1 MTTPE
6 PGRKQPHP
14 VAFALLGLVIS
25 VSLLA
30 WALRGVSF
38 DDVATQ
44 LRDARP
50 LPLILAAVLAT
61 SSFLFRAIR
70 WRLLLRDLEGQEVSF
85 AARWHATAIGFMANN
100 LLPLRIGEVV
110 RAWTV
115 SRLGNVRFLPA
126 LTSVVVERVL
136 DLFSLILCLSFGL
149 LLSGLPASTRI
160 GDTPLSRAAVIVG
173 AAGLIALGI
182 GIWLLTRPASAERV
196 LRGMTPK
203 GKLQEKMVGLLH
215 GVVDG
220 LKPLQRG
227 HHLGQVAL
235 WSIAMW
241 GTSALSFYIAF
252 PAFGIDVG
260 VGGALLVIASVAF
273 GVAVPSTPGFFGP
286 LEAVVVGV
294 LALYGVPRD
303 VAFSYAI
310 AYHVVTFVPITVLGL
325 ISLARTPIAFRDL
338 RRRDGV

>member
-6 PGRKQPHP
+6 VPRGPAHP
-14 VAFALLGLVIS
+14 VAVALIGLIIS
-25 VSLLA
+25 VALIA

-38 DDVATQ
+38 DQVITQ
-44 LRDARP
+44 LRSARP

-70 WRLLLRDLEGQEVSF
+70 WRLLLRAADGGEVPF
-85 AARWHATAIGFMANN
+85 APRWHATAIGFMANN

-110 RAWTV
+110 RGWTL
-115 SRLGNVRFLPA
+115 SRLGNVPLLPA

-136 DLFSLILCLSFGL
+136 DLFSLILCLSLGL
-149 LLSGLPASTRI
+149 LLSGLPANTRI
-160 GDTPLSRAAVIVG
+160 GDTPLSRGAAIVG
-173 AAGLIALGI
+173 IAGLIALGI
-182 GIWLLTRPASAERV
+182 GLWLLARPAGAERL
-196 LRGMTPK
+196 LRTVTPN
-203 GKLQEKMVGLLH
+203 GRLQDRVVTLLH

-220 LKPLQRG
+220 LRPLQQG
-227 HHLGQVAL
+227 HRIGAVAL

-241 GTSALSFYIAF
+241 GASALSFFAAF
-252 PAFGIDVG
+252 PAFGISVG

-286 LEAVVVGV
+286 LEAVVVAV
-294 LALYGVPRD
+294 LALYGVPGD

-338 RRRDGV
+338 SRRNPV

>member
-1 MTTPE
+1 MTTPDAE
-6 PGRKQPHP
+6 RSPGHP
-14 VAFALLGLVIS
+14 VAIAILGLILS
-25 VSLLA
+25 IALLA
-30 WALRGVSF
+30 WALQGVKF
-38 DDVATQ
+38 EQIAEE
-44 LRDARP
+44 LRTARP
-50 LPLILAAVLAT
+50 LPLVLAAILST

-70 WRLLLRDLEGQEVSF
+70 WRLLLRDIEGHEVTF

-126 LTSVVVERVL
+126 LTSVIVERVL
-136 DLFSLILCLSFGL
+136 DLFSLILCLSLGL

-160 GDTPLSRAAVIVG
+160 GETPLSRAAAIVG
-173 AAGLIALGI
+173 VAGLIALGI
-182 GIWLLTRPASAERV
+182 GLWLLARPAGAERL
-196 LRGMTPK
+196 LRAITPK
-203 GKLQEKMVGLLH
+203 GKLQERLVRFMQ

-220 LKPLQRG
+220 LRPLQRG

-235 WSIAMW
+235 WSMAMW
-241 GTSALSFYIAF
+241 TTSALSFFVAF

-286 LEAVVVGV
+286 LEAVVVAV
-294 LALYGVPRD
+294 LALYSVPRD

-325 ISLARTPIAFRDL
+325 VSLARTPIAFRDL
-338 RRRDGV
+338 RRRDRV